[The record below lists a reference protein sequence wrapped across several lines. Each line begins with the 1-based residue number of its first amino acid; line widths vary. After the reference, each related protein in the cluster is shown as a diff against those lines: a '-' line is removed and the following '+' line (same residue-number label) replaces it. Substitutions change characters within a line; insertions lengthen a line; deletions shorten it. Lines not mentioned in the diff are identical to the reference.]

1 MKDVLSKENIQN
13 YVTKTIYLL
22 QIHKTSKFISNTNT
36 LDHHLKGCFHAIYN
50 WYKKNNKC

>member
-1 MKDVLSKENIQN
+1 MKDVLSKENVQN

-22 QIHKTSKFISNTNT
+22 QIQKTSKFVSNTNT
-36 LDHHLKGCFHAIYN
+36 FYHQLKGCFHAIYN